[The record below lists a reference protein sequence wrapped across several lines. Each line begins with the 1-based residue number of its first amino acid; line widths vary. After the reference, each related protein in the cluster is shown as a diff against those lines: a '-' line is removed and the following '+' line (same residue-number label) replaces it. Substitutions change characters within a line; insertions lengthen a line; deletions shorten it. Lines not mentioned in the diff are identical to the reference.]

1 MLVNSSGTQVIQITW
16 NKPHLVTVRE
26 LCDKVML
33 LVVNGKLFSWGKN
46 AYGQLGVGPDVLTSD
61 TPLPVSSLQVR

>member
-1 MLVNSSGTQVIQITW
+1 MLVTYVCEQN
-16 NKPHLVTVRE
+16 NHVTLSACCNNVT
-26 LCDKVML
+26 L
-33 LVVNGKLFSWGKN
+33 LVVDGKLFSWGKN